1 MNQQEE
7 LTGTIE
13 KCIYQNE
20 QNGFSVFVLVFG
32 KDKST
37 IVRGHMPQIQPGEQ
51 VTINGSWVMH
61 PKFGRQFEAKAC
73 VTSAPT
79 SILGLKKYLGSGM
92 IKGIGPKYAE
102 KLVNAFGENT
112 LEIID
117 KEPHKLSLVE
127 GIGPKRVET
136 IINAWH
142 DQKEISNVMVFLQ
155 DKGISPAYAAK
166 IYKKYGQQSI
176 AIVSENPYRLAEEI
190 WGIGFKTA
198 DQIALQ
204 LNFEKHSVKR
214 VRAGILFALTEHS
227 GQGHLYC
234 ELDMLKEKTTE
245 LLELESDQKDQ
256 LLKASFHDLYNS
268 DKIKIVTH
276 EDQHF
281 ITLTKHYFTEYGAAK
296 KIEKL
301 QTYPADIPFKID
313 EVYQTLRAS
322 KPGEIELNED
332 QQRGILTCLQN
343 KISIV
348 TGGPG
353 TGKTTLIKKLIET
366 LDDNHVSYKL
376 AAPTGRAAKR
386 MNESTGKPAVTIHRL
401 LEFDVSS
408 FGFAKNENNALK
420 LHYLIIDEASMLDAF
435 LFYAILRAAPHHAH
449 IVFIG
454 DVDQLPSVG
463 PGNILHDLLES
474 GKVAHVRLTQI
485 FRQAQNS
492 MIIVNAHRINQGEF
506 PIAPFEGAKKD
517 FIFIKEND
525 PSNVSAHLQN
535 IYTRGLAQFGIY
547 PQNATTLVPMNRGQV
562 GTQKLNYDIQHLLN
576 NIETDQ
582 QVSHGGSHFKIKDR
596 VMQVRNNYDKNV
608 FNGDTGIIESIDKTD
623 RTMQVNFFGH
633 KVEYDF
639 SELDELML
647 AYAISIHKSQGS
659 EFDAAIIPIF
669 MQHFMLLRRNLIYTA
684 ITRAKKLCI
693 FIGQPKAIGMAIN
706 NAKDIKRVTFLD
718 QYLKSDLKCR

>member
-1 MNQQEE
+1 MIEQEE

-51 VTINGSWVMH
+51 VTIQGAWVMH
-61 PKFGRQFEAKAC
+61 PKFGRQFEAKSCTA
-73 VTSAPT
+73 SAPT

-102 KLVNAFGENT
+102 KLVNAFGTDT

-117 KEPHKLSLVE
+117 KKPHLLSQVD
-127 GIGPKRVET
+127 GIGPKRIEQ

-142 DQKEISNVMVFLQ
+142 DQREISNVMVFLQ
-155 DKGISPAYAAK
+155 DKGISPAYATK
-166 IYKKYGQQSI
+166 IYKKYGQESI
-176 AIVSENPYRLAEEI
+176 ATVSENPYRLAEEI

-204 LNFEKHSVKR
+204 LNFEKHSIKR
-214 VRAGILFALTEHS
+214 VRAGILYALSEQS

-234 ELDMLKEKTTE
+234 ELDELKEKTTG
-245 LLELESDQKDQ
+245 LLELETEQKDQ

-268 DKIKIVTH
+268 DKIKIVSH
-276 EDQHF
+276 ENKHF
-281 ITLTKHYFTEYGAAK
+281 IALTKHYFTEFGTAK

-301 QTYPADIPFKID
+301 QSYPSDIPFKID
-313 EVYQTLRAS
+313 EVYQQLRVS
-322 KPGEIELNED
+322 KPGEIELNEN

-386 MNESTGKPAVTIHRL
+386 MSESTGKTACTIHRL
-401 LEFDVSS
+401 LEFDVSN
-408 FGFAKNENNALK
+408 FGFTKNENNALK
-420 LHYLIIDEASMLDAF
+420 LHFLIIDEASMLDIF
-435 LFYAILRAAPHHAH
+435 LMYSILRAVPHHAH
-449 IVFIG
+449 VVFIG

-463 PGNILHDLLES
+463 PGNVLHDMLES
-474 GKVAHVRLTQI
+474 GKVAHIRLTQI

-506 PIAPFEGAKKD
+506 PIAPIDGAKKD
-517 FIFIKEND
+517 FIFIKENE
-525 PSNVSAHLQN
+525 PTNITKHLEK
-535 IYTRGLAQFGIY
+535 IYKGGLAKFGIY
-547 PQNATTLVPMNRGQV
+547 PNNATTLVPMNRGLV
-562 GTQKLNYDIQHLLN
+562 GTQKLNYDIQHMLN

-582 QVSHGGSHFKIKDR
+582 QISHGGNNFKIKDR
-596 VMQVRNNYDKNV
+596 VMQIRNNYDKNV
-608 FNGDTGIIESIDKTD
+608 FNGDTGVIEAIDKAD
-623 RTMQVNFFGH
+623 RTMYVNFLGTT
-633 KVEYDF
+633 VEYDF
-639 SELDELML
+639 SELDELVL

-706 NAKDIKRVTFLD
+706 NTKDIKRVTFLD
-718 QYLKSDLKCR
+718 HYLKSDLTCR